1 MSAPTVALSV
11 LNFPESYTL
20 EKEDIKSQSSFH
32 FQYLRSSYYLSQE
45 GGEDPRIFWKGNHM
59 VFKENGVGSVAS
71 ERVLRV
77 DYRQRGSLECHKALG
92 GIM

>member
-1 MSAPTVALSV
+1 
-11 LNFPESYTL
+11 
-20 EKEDIKSQSSFH
+20 
-32 FQYLRSSYYLSQE
+32 
-45 GGEDPRIFWKGNHM
+45 M
-59 VFKENGVGSVAS
+59 VFKENGAGSVAS